1 MRYPDY
7 FLISEAWL
15 KAERFERA
23 VQREQLLNL
32 YRTSRTNPWRH
43 RAARF
48 LLSLARRLEP
58 SLEQDDNLP
67 SPESC

>member
-7 FLISEAWL
+7 FLINEAWL

-23 VQREQLLNL
+23 VRAEQLLNL
-32 YRTSRTNPWRH
+32 YRASKADSWRH

-48 LLSLARRLEP
+48 LLKLAEQLEP
-58 SLEQDDNLP
+58 RLKRDDDLP
-67 SPESC
+67 SPGSC

>member
-1 MRYPDY
+1 VRYPDL
-7 FLISEAWL
+7 FLINEAWM

-32 YRTSRTNPWRH
+32 YRASKADSWRY

-48 LLSLARRLEP
+48 LLKLAERLEP
-58 SLEQDDNLP
+58 SLKRDDNLP

>member
-7 FLISEAWL
+7 FLINEAWL

-23 VQREQLLNL
+23 AQTEQLLNL
-32 YRTSRTNPWRH
+32 YRASRTNPWRH

-48 LLSLARRLEP
+48 LLKLAEQLEP
-58 SLEQDDNLP
+58 CLKRDDDLP
-67 SPESC
+67 SPGSC

>member
-7 FLISEAWL
+7 FLINEAWM

-32 YRTSRTNPWRH
+32 YRTSRTNPWRY

-48 LLSLARRLEP
+48 LLKLAERLEP
-58 SLEQDDNLP
+58 GLKRDDNLP
-67 SPESC
+67 NPGSC